1 MPSNA
6 SKAPN
11 APLVFTSNA
20 LDRAGDLRTDSNWLC
35 IKRGEPQ
42 ARFLPFWKLQPL
54 LTGPL
59 EAQESALCY
68 LNLEEIESLGPAE
81 AREVFLGLGGDAGYF
96 ARDISSLDEPASK
109 LPFPAHFR
117 DARSALDFVTIE
129 ESGIL
134 GQAKALLD
142 WHARHLFCSACG
154 AETKSVDA
162 GYRRECLSCSTNHF
176 PRTDPA
182 VIMLVTMAERCLLAR
197 NKRFATAHNHSALA
211 GFVEPGE
218 SIEESVRREV
228 FEEVGIKIGNVRYF
242 ASQPW
247 PFPSSM
253 MIGCFAEAKTEEI
266 NVDGVEIVSARW
278 FDRKTILSML
288 AGNEMDG
295 IRLPRPI
302 AIAYHL
308 IRSWAEG

>member
-6 SKAPN
+6 SKAP
-11 APLVFTSNA
+11 LVFTANP
-20 LDRAGDLRTDSNWLC
+20 LDRAGDLRTDSNWLGT
-35 IKRGEPQ
+35 KRGEPQ

-54 LTGPL
+54 LTGPS
-59 EAQESALCY
+59 EAPEAALCY
-68 LNLEEIESLGPAE
+68 LNLEEIEALGRAE
-81 AREVFLGLGGDAGYF
+81 AREVFLGLSGDAGYF
-96 ARDISSLDEPASK
+96 ARDVSSLEEPPSK

-117 DARSALDFVTIE
+117 DARGALDLLTVQ

-134 GQAKALLD
+134 GQAKALLV

-162 GYRRECLSCSTNHF
+162 GYRRECLSCSTSHF

-182 VIMLVTMAERCLLAR
+182 VIMLVTNGERCLLAR

-288 AGNEMDG
+288 AGNEIDG
-295 IRLPRPI
+295 VRLPRPI

-308 IRSWAEG
+308 IKSWAEG